1 MGNMRLQ
8 VHGMGLDLRG
18 RRLFPAEDGESF
30 TTHLIE
36 ALDTNGPRAQ
46 QQRHVDDASL
56 VFRGEQQAEVIDVGN
71 VASAGWTFLVN
82 RDDPR
87 REQIVAALAPL
98 AEQRKMSDPAKPLLY
113 VTCDPIDWGTW
124 LADSYFALRLQAKRA
139 PRYVLIV
146 GGPDQVP
153 FGLQSLLD
161 TVANVGRI
169 DLPTVDQ
176 LACYVAKLLRLELA
190 ADPVVSREAVVFAP
204 DGGPNDPTHFSRQYM
219 AEPIADLMAND
230 LKLSTTKI
238 LGDQATKGALVSA
251 LNDRKP
257 ALVYT
262 ASHGLGAVNEPFDVQ
277 TRYNGSICCQS
288 QGALTLDGLF
298 GAEDVPPD
306 DKPFL
311 EGAVFFQFA
320 CYGYGTPAVSEYAHW
335 LDQPGKETRNADH
348 DFVAAL
354 PKRLLAHPKGPIAFI
369 GHLDTAFLHG
379 FADAGAPEILTRWHN
394 RIEPFVSA
402 VRMLLGVQAA
412 GLAMQSMN
420 ERYNS
425 LNSILANVYDRI
437 QQGKMQWTETS
448 QANFLDTWIT
458 RGDAKNYMV
467 FGDPGVALRLPAA

>member
-18 RRLFPAEDGESF
+18 RRLFPAEDGKSF

-230 LKLSTTKI
+230 FKLSTTKI
-238 LGDQATKGALVSA
+238 LGDQATKGALVISTERQETRA
-251 LNDRKP
+251 GL
-257 ALVYT
+257 
-262 ASHGLGAVNEPFDVQ
+262 HGVSRTWSRQRAIRRSDPLQ
-277 TRYNGSICCQS
+277 R
-288 QGALTLDGLF
+288 LDMLPVPGRAHARRPVRR
-298 GAEDVPPD
+298 GDVPPD

-402 VRMLLGVQAA
+402 VRMLLGYRPL
-412 GLAMQSMN
+412 G
-420 ERYNS
+420 
-425 LNSILANVYDRI
+425 
-437 QQGKMQWTETS
+437 S
-448 QANFLDTWIT
+448 QCSQ
-458 RGDAKNYMV
+458 
-467 FGDPGVALRLPAA
+467 